1 VIDFNT
7 GMTLQALVDIW
18 VERRRPGKATV
29 RHYIYVVKRF
39 SEVLGHEATAED
51 LNAKA
56 INGFIATRRL
66 TCAAHTLKYG
76 RNVLMAMWHLAAE
89 LGLADYPCGVPVI
102 QSYDPPLNPE
112 CSAPPK
118 FRHESAAQA
127 LEAYL
132 LVHDLRRTTED
143 SYKRVMSTLSTWA
156 ADIPE
161 RAAFNATVCSEFL
174 RDKQVAGAST
184 YYLRSMRAALRAILN
199 FAGDTG
205 RLRKVKVVPLSIEVW
220 SETEVAKLVIA
231 VPAAIF
237 PMDDSMEALAR
248 RFFWSMIIP
257 AAWYTGLSQGD
268 LFRMD
273 ISHVGTD
280 GRVCMHRNRSGKRV
294 ITYMPPEL
302 LARVDSTDGQPFFR
316 PPVGEE
322 HFRVE
327 FAKIVKAAGLVGTFK
342 KLRKSSGSRAE
353 QLNAGSGHVHLGNS
367 RRVFEQHYLGSD
379 AIDVQPVR
387 LPQII
392 TTLPDK
398 HGDAPLPPEP
408 SARRGIG
415 ERLKRALGL
424 GRKGGAT

>member
-1 VIDFNT
+1 
-7 GMTLQALVDIW
+7 
-18 VERRRPGKATV
+18 
-29 RHYIYVVKRF
+29 VV
-39 SEVLGHEATAED
+39 
-51 LNAKA
+51 
-56 INGFIATRRL
+56 
-66 TCAAHTLKYG
+66 
-76 RNVLMAMWHLAAE
+76 
-89 LGLADYPCGVPVI
+89 
-102 QSYDPPLNPE
+102 
-112 CSAPPK
+112 
-118 FRHESAAQA
+118 
-127 LEAYL
+127 
-132 LVHDLRRTTED
+132 
-143 SYKRVMSTLSTWA
+143 STLSTWA
-156 ADIPE
+156 ADIQE
-161 RAAFNATVCSEFL
+161 RAVFNATVCSEFL

-248 RFFWSMIIP
+248 RFFWSTIIP

-268 LFRMD
+268 LFRLD
-273 ISHVGTD
+273 PSHVSSD
-280 GRVCMHRNRSGKRV
+280 GRVCMHRSRSGKRV

-302 LARVDSTDGQPFFR
+302 LARVDSSDGQPFFR

-415 ERLKRALGL
+415 ERLIRALGL
-424 GRKGGAT
+424 GRKAGAT